1 MVGAQHRVLK
11 LLTELLRA
19 WEADIPAAIL
29 GFVAG
34 HGNKGTFRAVYD
46 PKSPNGKVAAQG
58 DGDVCQNIAAGI
70 DGVDFHIQLQGSGF
84 LCGCR
89 SRSGFGSCFALRD
102 ISLAA
107 PPANGALV
115 CRIAAFIELSAL
127 LPDALFAVL
136 LMVVK
141 ALQIFVKVKA
151 SGFPDDVPAVLLRG
165 LNAGDEVKSRTH
177 SQVTN

>member
-19 WEADIPAAIL
+19 GEADIPVAIL
-29 GFVAG
+29 GFLAG

-89 SRSGFGSCFALRD
+89 SGSGFGCCFALRD

-107 PPANGALV
+107 PPAERRLGMPHS
-115 CRIAAFIELSAL
+115 RI
-127 LPDALFAVL
+127 
-136 LMVVK
+136 
-141 ALQIFVKVKA
+141 
-151 SGFPDDVPAVLLRG
+151 
-165 LNAGDEVKSRTH
+165 H
-177 SQVTN
+177 